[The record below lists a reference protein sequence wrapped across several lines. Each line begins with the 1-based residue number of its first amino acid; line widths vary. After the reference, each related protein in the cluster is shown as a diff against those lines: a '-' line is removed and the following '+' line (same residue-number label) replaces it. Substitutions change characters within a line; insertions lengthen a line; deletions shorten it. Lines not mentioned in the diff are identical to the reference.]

1 MFPKHT
7 NSRLDMAQ
15 EIPSFQICNLASE
28 IPFMHTSKRV
38 ISVTRNTHGPGNTRI
53 GLLDSAFWI

>member
-1 MFPKHT
+1 MFLKHT

-28 IPFMHTSKRV
+28 IPFMRTSKRA
-38 ISVTRNTHGPGNTRI
+38 ISVTVRNAHGPGNTRI
-53 GLLDSAFWI
+53 WLLDSAF